1 MDNPV
6 TYEKLGTRHRTTK
19 YKNKA
24 HKTKKMNMKKKTRV
38 NSGDR
43 EG

>member
-6 TYEKLGTRHRTTK
+6 THEKLGTRHRTTK

-24 HKTKKMNMKKKTRV
+24 YKTKKMNMKKNESNV
-38 NSGDR
+38 G
-43 EG
+43 